1 MLINRHNFCAEHGT
15 IDLPE
20 FKMYVL
26 FDSVIPLLKVYPLA
40 VLKYLWNDKCASYSL
55 PQYNNENLKFKYSLI
70 NWLNNLWNIQNE
82 IVCTH

>member
-1 MLINRHNFCAEHGT
+1 MLTNRHNFCAEHGT

-40 VLKYLWNDKCASYSL
+40 VLKYL
-55 PQYNNENLKFKYSLI
+55 
-70 NWLNNLWNIQNE
+70 
-82 IVCTH
+82 